1 MSIIESKGINTEDFW
16 RYSLQRYQS
25 SKLQDQLLSL
35 QNDFD
40 GEVNLALLCLWLDS
54 KNLEIEKKS
63 FTSLE
68 TSVVERASK
77 IKSLRLTRNILK
89 SEISS
94 EQYQQILNIELDLEK
109 KQQQDLVSA
118 INNFMLT
125 ETENSDNFSFYLN
138 RLGFSSN

>member
-40 GEVNLALLCLWLDS
+40 GEVNIALLCLWLDS

-63 FTSLE
+63 FTCLE
-68 TSVVERASK
+68 TSVVDRASK
-77 IKSLRLTRNILK
+77 IKSLRLTRSVLK

-118 INNFMLT
+118 INGFMLT
-125 ETENSDNFSFYLN
+125 ETEHSDNFSFYLN
-138 RLGFSSN
+138 RLGFSGN